1 VSETPDKNL
10 RILVV
15 DDNRSIHDDFRKILC
30 APIECDLDDVEAALF
45 DSPKPL
51 AKRPPFQVD
60 SAYQGQEGLAL
71 AQKAQDEG
79 RPYAV
84 AFIDIRMPPG
94 WDGVE
99 TTAKI
104 WEVCPDLQIVIC
116 TAYSDY
122 SWNEMAA
129 KLKSPDRL
137 VILKKPFDAVEVLQ
151 LAHALTEKWRLVQ
164 EVKTK
169 MDHLETLVEQRTKVL
184 QVEIIERRR
193 AAEALRQSEER
204 YHSLFQ
210 ENPLPTWLIDLDTT
224 RFVAVNAAATQKY
237 GFTAEEFA
245 AMNLTDLYLPEDIP
259 DLMTCFTPEN
269 RNKPVAGKIMRHKL
283 KNGSMIFV
291 EVVSR
296 IIVIDGRELK
306 LAVTEDI
313 TERKL
318 AQDRIRDQAAL
329 LDLASDAI
337 VVRDVEGCIQF
348 WNKGAERLYGWT
360 AQEAVGS
367 PLAKLFS
374 KEDMRALRS
383 AEQELEA
390 RGEWNGELRKRTQ
403 HGQEIFVA
411 SRWTLVRDENGKAR
425 SILMISSDI
434 TEKKRLETQ
443 FLRAQR
449 MEGIGT
455 LATGMAHDLNNIL
468 APILMSAGTLRWDMS
483 ANDKELAISRIETSV
498 KRGAAIIQ
506 QVLTFGRGING
517 DRVPVQPGEIVEE
530 VCKIVG
536 QTFPKDIVIASELAP
551 GLWPV
556 VGDRTQIHQV
566 LLNLCVNARD
576 AMLKGGRL
584 SIKAANVTLRE
595 PKQALPNPAQPGL
608 YVCLQVCDTGSGI
621 PACDRERIFDPFFT
635 TKEVGKGTGLGL
647 STVLGIIKS
656 HRGVISVSSEIGQG
670 TIFEVLLPAS
680 AEAAAKTAAPAPVEL
695 PRGDGETVLIVDDE
709 PDIISGMSVAL
720 QNQNYRVLIAKNG
733 QEAID
738 SIKTNGKSVNI
749 VVTDLMMPEMDGLT
763 LIRGLRASNPDLCII
778 ASSGLSA
785 DAGGRARAQE
795 LHSMGVRSF
804 LSKPYTAE
812 KLLTALH
819 DLLHPTRNGDAP
831 RLSPAPA

>member
-1 VSETPDKNL
+1 MSDPNSDKNL

-30 APIECDLDDVEAALF
+30 SRVDNELDDVESELF
-45 DSPKPL
+45 DSPKTT

-60 SAYQGQEGLAL
+60 SAFQGQEGLAL
-71 AQKAQDEG
+71 VQKANEQG

-99 TTAKI
+99 TTSRI
-104 WEVCPDLQIVIC
+104 WEICPDLQIVIC

-129 KLKSPDRL
+129 KLNSPDRL

-164 EVKTK
+164 EVKSK
-169 MDHLETLVEQRTKVL
+169 MDHLETLVEERTKVL
-184 QVEIIERRR
+184 KVEIAERRR
-193 AAEALRQSEER
+193 AADAWRQSEER

-210 ENPLPTWLIDLDTT
+210 KNPLPTWLIDLDTMG
-224 RFVAVNAAATQKY
+224 FVAVNEAATQKY
-237 GFTAEEFA
+237 GYSSAEFQS
-245 AMNLTDLYLPEDIP
+245 MTVKDLHLPEDRPSVAERFGP
-259 DLMTCFTPEN
+259 DQ
-269 RNKPVAGKIMRHKL
+269 RHKPTDGL
-283 KNGSMIFV
+283 ITRHRKKDGSIIFA
-291 EVVSR
+291 EIVSR
-296 IIVIDGRELK
+296 LITIDGRELK
-306 LAVTEDI
+306 LAVADDI

-318 AQDRIRDQAAL
+318 AEDRIRDQAEL

-337 VVRDVEGCIQF
+337 VVRDVEGYIQF

-360 AQEAVGS
+360 VAEAMGAKMS
-367 PLAKLFS
+367 KLFS
-374 KEDMRALRS
+374 QDDLRTLQA
-383 AEQELEA
+383 AEQEMSA
-390 RGEWNGELRKRTQ
+390 KGEWSGELRKRTQ
-403 HGQEIFVA
+403 TGQEIFVS
-411 SRWTLVRDENGKAR
+411 SRWTLVRDDEGRPR
-425 SILMISSDI
+425 SILMINTDV
-434 TEKKRLETQ
+434 TEKKKLETQ

-483 ANDKELAISRIETSV
+483 AKDKELAISRIETSV

-517 DRVPVQPGEIVEE
+517 DRTPVQPAEIVEE

-536 QTFPKDIVIASELAP
+536 QTFPKDITIQAELAK

-556 VGDRTQIHQV
+556 MGDRTQIHQV

-576 AMLKGGRL
+576 AMPKGGRL
-584 SIKAANVTLRE
+584 GIVGRNIHLTQPKAA
-595 PKQALPNPAQPGL
+595 LPGPAAPGA
-608 YVCLQVCDTGSGI
+608 YVRLQISDTGCGI
-621 PACDRERIFDPFFT
+621 PPGDRERIFDPFFT

-647 STVLGIIKS
+647 STVLGIVKS
-656 HRGVISVSSEIGQG
+656 HRGVVTVSSEMGEG
-670 TIFEVLLPAS
+670 TTFEILLPAS
-680 AEAAAKTAAPAPVEL
+680 AEAAAIIAPAVPEQL
-695 PRGDGETVLIVDDE
+695 PRGAGETVLIVDDE
-709 PDIISGMSVAL
+709 PDIISGMRTAL
-720 QNQNYRVLIAKNG
+720 QSQNYRVLVARNGREALDSVKANG
-733 QEAID
+733 Q
-738 SIKTNGKSVNI
+738 SVNV

-763 LIRGLRASNPDLCII
+763 LIRGLRVSNPDLRII

-785 DAGGRARAQE
+785 DAGGRGRNQE
-795 LHSMGVRSF
+795 LRSLGVKSF
-804 LSKPYTAE
+804 LSKPYTAD

-819 DLLHPTRNGDAP
+819 DLLHPNGGA
-831 RLSPAPA
+831 AQAA